1 MEENFDREYYIA
13 AICDKFGGDD
23 NVDAD
28 AFFKSVDEAI
38 DKTLQSYTK
47 NGKLLVEDWDMFDQE
62 LYTNVSKELEKLY
75 V

>member
-23 NVDAD
+23 NVDVD
-28 AFFKSVDEAI
+28 AFFKAVDKAI

-47 NGKLLVEDWDMFDQE
+47 NGKLSVEDWDMFDQE
-62 LYTNVSKELEKLY
+62 LDTNASNEIEKLY
-75 V
+75 D